1 MAGKL
6 TGFVVE
12 VGASIDRGG
21 RLGQIDDRDGYK
33 LKVQIDEFYLG
44 RVDIGQRA
52 TATHNG
58 SDYELSITK
67 IYPQV
72 NGGQFE
78 VDMAFTEQP
87 ESLRRGQTLQLRLTL
102 GDNSD
107 ALLIPNGT
115 FYQETGGAWVF
126 VVTPDGSEAVRRD
139 VRLGRRNTDF
149 IEVVDGLAEGERVI
163 TSPYTS
169 FSDMDRLVLDAH

>member
-67 IYPQV
+67 IYP
-72 NGGQFE
+72 
-78 VDMAFTEQP
+78 
-87 ESLRRGQTLQLRLTL
+87 
-102 GDNSD
+102 
-107 ALLIPNGT
+107 
-115 FYQETGGAWVF
+115 
-126 VVTPDGSEAVRRD
+126 
-139 VRLGRRNTDF
+139 
-149 IEVVDGLAEGERVI
+149 
-163 TSPYTS
+163 
-169 FSDMDRLVLDAH
+169 